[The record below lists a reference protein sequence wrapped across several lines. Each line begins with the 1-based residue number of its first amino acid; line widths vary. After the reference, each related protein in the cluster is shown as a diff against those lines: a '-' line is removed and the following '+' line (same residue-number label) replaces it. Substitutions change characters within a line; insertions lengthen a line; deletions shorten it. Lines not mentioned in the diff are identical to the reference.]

1 MTSTFL
7 TWYSLPSICIAI
19 ISQYGFGRSIHCK
32 IYIANYKPTI
42 PLTDFKSNH
51 HIWKWKVKVK
61 SLSCF
66 WLFVAPWTVACQIPP
81 CMESSRSPQVPLFM
95 ESSWQGYWSGL
106 PFPSPG
112 DVPDQGIKPG
122 SPTVQAD
129 TTVSHQGSPYFLS
142 TDFKPNHHIYGELK
156 PRKKI
161 GLHVI
166 NLLRKPCTRASLG
179 I

>member
-81 CMESSRSPQVPLFM
+81 CMESSRPPRFLC
-95 ESSWQGYWSGL
+95 SWNLPDKDTGVGCHFLLRGMFLTKGSNLGL
-106 PFPSPG
+106 PQCRQTLLWAIRE
-112 DVPDQGIKPG
+112 VPTFCQLTLNQII
-122 SPTVQAD
+122 TYM
-129 TTVSHQGSPYFLS
+129 VS
-142 TDFKPNHHIYGELK
+142 
-156 PRKKI
+156 
-161 GLHVI
+161 
-166 NLLRKPCTRASLG
+166 
-179 I
+179 